1 MEKAYSSTPVGAT
14 PMTAAGRLL
23 AVLDA
28 FAPGRSLLTLSE
40 ISRRAGLSLTTAH
53 RLAGELVNWG
63 ALERDADGRYRIGLH
78 LLELAALAPRG
89 LELREL
95 AQPFLEDLFHSTQA
109 HVHLAV
115 RDGVEV
121 VYVETLRARGAVAVL
136 SRLGQRWPLPVTG
149 TGLVLLAYSEPD
161 LQERVLS
168 APLKRFSPKTVEDP
182 RVIRRMLADVRR
194 TGIAILEEQ
203 ITMEAVAIAAPIRG
217 PGDEVVAALG
227 LVVHIDECEPRA
239 LIPVIT
245 ATARGISRALGA
257 PSAKGN
263 LVANP
268 AKSRQT
274 PSSA

>member
-1 MEKAYSSTPVGAT
+1 MERASSTSPAAT

-28 FAPGRSLLTLSE
+28 FTPGRSILTLSE

-89 LELREL
+89 LELREM
-95 AQPFLEDLFHSTQA
+95 AQPFLEDLFHSTRA

-115 RDGVEV
+115 RDGLEV

-136 SRLGQRWPLPVTG
+136 SRLGQRWPLHATG
-149 TGLVLLAYSEPD
+149 TGLVLLAHADHEV
-161 LQERVLS
+161 QERALS
-168 APLKRFSPKTVEDP
+168 GPLKRFTNKTIVDP
-182 RVIRRMLADVRR
+182 RVLRR
-194 TGIAILEEQ
+194 TLAEARHTGVAVAEEQ
-203 ITMEAVAIAAPIRG
+203 LTMEAVAIAAPIRG
-217 PGDEVVAALG
+217 AGDEVVAALG
-227 LVVHIDECEPRA
+227 LVVHVDECEPRA
-239 LIPVIT
+239 LVPVIT

-257 PSAKGN
+257 PSAKGHAGA
-263 LVANP
+263 VQG
-268 AKSRQT
+268 R
-274 PSSA
+274 

>member
-1 MEKAYSSTPVGAT
+1 MGRALSHAPT

-28 FAPGRSLLTLSE
+28 FEPGRSILTLSE

-95 AQPFLEDLFHSTQA
+95 AQPFLEDLFHSTRA

-115 RDGVEV
+115 RDGSEV
-121 VYVETLRARGAVAVL
+121 VYVETLRARGAVTVL
-136 SRLGQRWPLPVTG
+136 SRLGQRWPLHVTG
-149 TGLVLLAYSEPD
+149 TGLVLLAYAAPEV
-161 LQERVLS
+161 QETVLA
-168 APLKRFSPKTVEDP
+168 APLKRFTAKTVTDAHLL
-182 RVIRRMLADVRR
+182 RRTLADVRR
-194 TGIAILEEQ
+194 TGIAVAEEQ
-203 ITMEAVAIAAPIRG
+203 LTLEGVAIAAPIRG

-227 LVVHIDECEPRA
+227 LVVHVEECEPRA
-239 LIPVIT
+239 LVPVIT
-245 ATARGISRALGA
+245 ATARAISRALGA
-257 PSAKGN
+257 PSAKGH
-263 LVANP
+263 VGAVHG
-268 AKSRQT
+268 R
-274 PSSA
+274 